1 MSISKWFSIVLTS
14 EIVCFLF
21 GLNTTETGGHK
32 VSDGIV
38 VDGIIDNFDGGSNPT
53 VGFFYFSV
61 LLGDNSHNEAA
72 FNFCPNVGV
81 HPGAPMLGWGTQQ
94 GVGSWSKN
102 HYFFHVGIGRKNI
115 QF

>member
-1 MSISKWFSIVLTS
+1 
-14 EIVCFLF
+14 LF

-61 LLGDNSHNEAA
+61 FLGDNSHNEAA
-72 FNFCPNVGV
+72 YVC
-81 HPGAPMLGWGTQQ
+81 
-94 GVGSWSKN
+94 
-102 HYFFHVGIGRKNI
+102 
-115 QF
+115 